1 MSFFDANTYN
11 KTNKFTNELAKPA
24 LDQFSNWIQWRSDGK
39 DSVLDIGT
47 GPGNSFKELLY
58 PKLPV
63 NFTKLVCSDIA
74 SEMVELQKK
83 EFQGHD
89 KVSCEVLDIGADVSD
104 DLVRR
109 IGSFDHITSFYC
121 LMWIADQQKA
131 MDNIIKLLKPG
142 GDAFLVIA
150 ADNPIIRSIIGICE
164 EPRWKDYFKG
174 WKDFY
179 AFPYMNLE
187 EAEAKGISFMKN
199 AGFVDIKAELRTA
212 IALLV
217 LLILIL
223 LYFFRK
229 QCLRTSPHKSW
240 TRNLLKTKSLLRRM
254 NRSLHDEVAHSESEE
269 AILTRFIPV
278 PSDQA
283 PKYAQVP
290 PTSGVMYQEAF
301 RGNAALH
308 SVIIAGKDPL
318 EVAERG
324 RVGIA
329 SSECSSNSSG
339 DTLPENSIVYLT
351 EERRELQP
359 SDVPFSREFQQ
370 QRDREKRKHRRHSD
384 GSERSERRSSKAHR
398 YKKRL
403 QDITDVDEITT
414 AEPPT
419 YLFVSPSR
427 EHLLEETTS
436 QCNESLKSP
445 SSVGTSVSRHEAP
458 TDKFHPPSNSS
469 YGSVEIA
476 LLYDAPMRKMT
487 VHVLQ
492 ARDIPLR
499 GASQVTYTQIRL
511 LILPSKKQKHKTK
524 IRTGENPQFME
535 SFLLHRINPE
545 EVNSMGLRIRVYSC
559 ARMRREHLIG
569 ESIVKFGSIDLEY
582 EANMWLI
589 LEPKTHVNLSGSN
602 SDLISLA
609 RSDSISSTAS
619 VKHGGVPELLLG
631 LAYNG
636 TTGRLTTE
644 IIKGIHFRQMLI
656 NKTLDT
662 YVKLCLVNSIGQEM
676 SRAKSSIRRAQLNP
690 LFKETFTFQIALF
703 QLNDVTLMVSVYSKR
718 NMKRN
723 EMIGWFSL
731 GLNSSGPDEM
741 NHWNDMREAN
751 NGEVIIRWH
760 VLLQN

>member
-1 MSFFDANTYN
+1 MGYLSD
-11 KTNKFTNELAKPA
+11 LR
-24 LDQFSNWIQWRSDGK
+24 DQYLNG
-39 DSVLDIGT
+39 
-47 GPGNSFKELLY
+47 
-58 PKLPV
+58 
-63 NFTKLVCSDIA
+63 
-74 SEMVELQKK
+74 
-83 EFQGHD
+83 
-89 KVSCEVLDIGADVSD
+89 
-104 DLVRR
+104 
-109 IGSFDHITSFYC
+109 
-121 LMWIADQQKA
+121 
-131 MDNIIKLLKPG
+131 
-142 GDAFLVIA
+142 
-150 ADNPIIRSIIGICE
+150 
-164 EPRWKDYFKG
+164 
-174 WKDFY
+174 
-179 AFPYMNLE
+179 
-187 EAEAKGISFMKN
+187 
-199 AGFVDIKAELRTA
+199 TA

-217 LLILIL
+217 LLIIIL
-223 LYFFRK
+223 LYLFRK

-240 TRNLLKTKSLLRRM
+240 TRNLLKTKNLLRRI
-254 NRSLHDEVAHSESEE
+254 NRSLYDEGIQSESEE

-278 PSDQA
+278 PSDPP
-283 PKYAQVP
+283 PKYAHVP
-290 PTSGVMYQEAF
+290 PPNVSSLMYQEAL
-301 RGNAALH
+301 RGNVALH

-339 DTLPENSIVYLT
+339 DTLPENSVVYLT
-351 EERRELQP
+351 EERRELHP
-359 SDVPFSREFQQ
+359 ADVPFTREFQQ
-370 QRDREKRKHRRHSD
+370 QRDRERRKHRRHSD
-384 GSERSERRSSKAHR
+384 GTERRSSKSHR

-403 QDITDVDEITT
+403 QDITDVDEITS
-414 AEPPT
+414 ADPP

-427 EHLLEETTS
+427 EQLLEETTS

-445 SSVGTSVSRHEAP
+445 SSIGTASKLDPTEKFAP
-458 TDKFHPPSNSS
+458 STTAS

-499 GASQVTYTQIRL
+499 GPGQVTYTQIRL

-535 SFLLHRINPE
+535 SFLLHRVNPE

-582 EANMWLI
+582 EANMWLT

-644 IIKGIHFRQMLI
+644 IIKGIHFRQMMV

-676 SRAKSSIRRAQLNP
+676 SRTKSSIRRAQLNP
-690 LFKETFTFQIALF
+690 LFKETFHFQIALF

-741 NHWNDMREAN
+741 NHWNDMRETT
-751 NGEVIIRWH
+751 NGELVVRWH

>member
-1 MSFFDANTYN
+1 MGYLGD
-11 KTNKFTNELAKPA
+11 LR
-24 LDQFSNWIQWRSDGK
+24 DQYLNG
-39 DSVLDIGT
+39 
-47 GPGNSFKELLY
+47 
-58 PKLPV
+58 
-63 NFTKLVCSDIA
+63 
-74 SEMVELQKK
+74 
-83 EFQGHD
+83 
-89 KVSCEVLDIGADVSD
+89 
-104 DLVRR
+104 
-109 IGSFDHITSFYC
+109 
-121 LMWIADQQKA
+121 
-131 MDNIIKLLKPG
+131 
-142 GDAFLVIA
+142 
-150 ADNPIIRSIIGICE
+150 
-164 EPRWKDYFKG
+164 
-174 WKDFY
+174 
-179 AFPYMNLE
+179 
-187 EAEAKGISFMKN
+187 
-199 AGFVDIKAELRTA
+199 TA
-212 IALLV
+212 IALL
-217 LLILIL
+217 LLLVIIL
-223 LYFFRK
+223 LYLFRK

-240 TRNLLKTKSLLRRM
+240 TRNLLKTKNLLRRM
-254 NRSLHDEVAHSESEE
+254 NRGLYEEGGIQSESEE

-278 PSDQA
+278 PGEQP
-283 PKYAQVP
+283 PKYAQVS
-290 PTSGVMYQEAF
+290 PTSVSNVMYQEAL
-301 RGNAALH
+301 RGNVPLH
-308 SVIIAGKDPL
+308 SVIITGKDPL

-324 RVGIA
+324 RVGVA
-329 SSECSSNSSG
+329 SSECSSNSSA
-339 DTLPENSIVYLT
+339 DTLPENSVVYLS
-351 EERRELQP
+351 EERRELNP
-359 SDVPFSREFQQ
+359 SDVPFTREFQQ
-370 QRDREKRKHRRHSD
+370 QRDRERRRHRRHSE
-384 GSERSERRSSKAHR
+384 GSERRSSKSHR

-403 QDITDVDEITT
+403 QDITDVDEISS
-414 AEPPT
+414 ADPPS

-427 EHLLEETTS
+427 EQLLEETMS

-445 SSVGTSVSRHEAP
+445 SSVADTSKLEP
-458 TDKFHPPSNSS
+458 TDKFCPIANSS

-499 GASQVTYTQIRL
+499 GAGQVTYTQIRL

-535 SFLLHRINPE
+535 SFLLHRVNPE

-569 ESIVKFGSIDLEY
+569 ESIVKFSSIDLEY
-582 EANMWLI
+582 EANMWLT
-589 LEPKTHVNLSGSN
+589 LEPKTRVNLSGSN

-644 IIKGIHFRQMLI
+644 IIKGIHFRQMLV

-741 NHWNDMREAN
+741 NHWNDMRESA
-751 NGEVIIRWH
+751 NGELVIRWH